1 MTELPFSFCKS
12 GHFKRCMERASKF
25 SRHFWESWLTQ
36 SYLSYKKELRIPQ
49 DLAVQL
55 IWTHAQRRIMC
66 VSIYIYVL
74 HLVRQ
79 AIEKR
84 SLVKI
89 ICHEIGETHVSL
101 ILKAVNQGTKE
112 PHAPLTM
119 KIMKSDYPRKH

>member
-25 SRHFWESWLTQ
+25 SRCFWEPWPTH
-36 SYLSYKKELRIPQ
+36 SYPSCKKEPRIPQ

-55 IWTHAQRRIMC
+55 IWVHAQRRIMC

-74 HLVRQ
+74 YLVRH

-89 ICHEIGETHVSL
+89 ICHEIRETHGSL
-101 ILKAVNQGTKE
+101 ILKAVHQGAKE

-119 KIMKSDYPRKH
+119 KIMKSDYPRKL